1 MNKRLVFLLAFSGL
15 VFSSLVLYSK
25 PVSADG
31 MVVDK
36 VYHPYVIAN
45 EMEVEWRLMSSQTDT
60 INRLSQRIGFG
71 YSVAENVAMELYVI
85 GERDELD
92 NFESSAFEL
101 ETRWMLTEQG
111 QYWLD
116 WGAIFEIERNT
127 QINSIEASAGL
138 VIEKEFDKTS
148 LTLNWFLI
156 FEEGSNIESEFET
169 EFRAKYRYRYM
180 PEIQPAI
187 ELYAGEEY
195 FGIGPAIMGVHRF
208 EGQRQIKWEAGFIT
222 EVSKGVKDHT
232 LRLALE
238 FEF

>member
-1 MNKRLVFLLAFSGL
+1 MNNHSILFASLCFLFLTTRCAF
-15 VFSSLVLYSK
+15 
-25 PVSADG
+25 ADG

-60 INRLSQRIGFG
+60 QNRLAQRFGFG
-71 YSVAENVAMELYVI
+71 YSVAENVAMEFYII
-85 GERDELD
+85 GERDEFGD
-92 NFESSAFEL
+92 FGATAFEL
-101 ETRWMLTEQG
+101 ETRWMLSEQG
-111 QYWLD
+111 QYSLD

-127 QINSIEASAGL
+127 LVNSFEAAAGL
-138 VIEKEFDKTS
+138 AIEKEFTKTS

-156 FEEGSNIESEFET
+156 YEQGSSIESEFES
-169 EFRAKYRYRYM
+169 EFRAKLRYRYM

-187 ELYAGEEY
+187 ELYAGEDY

-208 EGQRQIKWEAGFIT
+208 VGQRQIKWEAGFIT
-222 EVSKGVKDHT
+222 ELSNSGKDHT
-232 LRLALE
+232 LRFALE